1 MSMLRGRSRLPLH
14 TQELTDVNT
23 EDPEVYEMRRIG
35 MLSGLGLIVL
45 LLVSIQTVAVT
56 AQVSDPIPTWAKTY
70 HATGAAETANSMQQ
84 TADGGYIE
92 AGSTNSSGVPGHPH
106 AWVLKLDA
114 LGNVVWQKTYG
125 GNGPDG
131 ACSVQQT
138 TDGGYIVAG
147 DLGTFAGCPGRGNL
161 NQAWVFKLDPMGN
174 IVWQR
179 TYLRSASADSIQQTS
194 DGGFILAG
202 WGQPACVICFS
213 PPFGVWVVK
222 LTALGNITWQQVYSI
237 GITSFASSARQ
248 TSDGGFI
255 VAGSVKECCFG
266 NADNWDALIFKLNAT
281 GGIVWQK
288 TYGGPDFDNA
298 NSIQL
303 TSDGGFIVAG
313 FASGWGAPGNCIFPC
328 PHAWVFKLDAFGNFI
343 WQKSYGGTIQDDAN
357 SVDQTS
363 DGGYIAVGTTF
374 SSGGAWVFKLD
385 AIGNIVWEKGGPSI
399 AVQSVQQT
407 SDGGFVAA
415 GPSSSYASM
424 GAVVVKLDSNGNI
437 GLGCPLVGP
446 SNSTATDANATITTP
461 SLVVNPTGATVA
473 TSNATVTDTS
483 ALTSVQCASNEPPDF
498 SMSANPSSVTVKQGG
513 SATSTITINSTNGFT
528 GIITLNAS
536 LAPGGSKAPVLTLS
550 STTVTVAPGAP
561 ATVLLTVTTKGSTT
575 LGSYTVKV
583 TGSSGGLSTTIT
595 IPVQVVK
602 KK

>member
-1 MSMLRGRSRLPLH
+1 MKR
-14 TQELTDVNT
+14 
-23 EDPEVYEMRRIG
+23 
-35 MLSGLGLIVL
+35 LGLVPSVGLVVL
-45 LLVSIQTVAVT
+45 VLVSIQAVAVM

-84 TADGGYIE
+84 TTDGGYIV

-106 AWVLKLDA
+106 AWVVKLDS

-138 TDGGYIVAG
+138 SDGGFIVAG
-147 DLGTFAGCPGRGNL
+147 DLGTFAGCPARGNL

-222 LTALGNITWQQVYSI
+222 LTPLGNITWQQVYSI
-237 GITSFASSARQ
+237 GITSFASSVRQ
-248 TSDGGFI
+248 TSDGGFM

-266 NADNWDALIFKLNAT
+266 NADNWDALIFKVNAT

-288 TYGGPDFDNA
+288 TYGGPDVDEA
-298 NSIQL
+298 HSIQL
-303 TSDGGFIVAG
+303 TSDSGFIVAG
-313 FASGWGAPGNCIFPC
+313 ESSSFGAGDADGWGAQGNCIFPC
-328 PHAWVFKLDAFGNFI
+328 PHAWVLKMDALGNVI
-343 WQKSYGGTIQDDAN
+343 WQKSYGGTIIDHAN

-363 DGGYIAVGTTF
+363 NGGYIVVGSTG
-374 SSGGAWVFKLD
+374 SPGGAWVFRLD
-385 AIGNIVWEKGGPSI
+385 SIGNIVWEKGGPSI
-399 AVQSVQQT
+399 ASASVHQT
-407 SDGGFVAA
+407 SDGGFVAGGSSTASA
-415 GPSSSYASM
+415 GSSI
-424 GAVVVKLDSNGNI
+424 VKLDSNGNI
-437 GLGCPLVGP
+437 GLGCPFTGP
-446 SNSTATDANATITTP
+446 SNSTAANTNATITTA
-461 SLVVNPTGATVA
+461 SLVVNATGATVA

-483 ALTSVQCASNEPPDF
+483 ELTSVQCASNEPPDF
-498 SMSANPSSVTVKQGG
+498 SMSANPSSLTVKQGG
-513 SATSTITINSTNGFT
+513 SATTTITINSTNGFT
-528 GIITLNAS
+528 GTITLNAS
-536 LAPGGSKAPVLTLS
+536 LAPGGSKAPTLTLS
-550 STTVTVAPGAP
+550 STTVTVSPGAP
-561 ATVLLTVTTKGSTT
+561 ATVLLTVTTKGSTPQ
-575 LGSYTVKV
+575 GSYTVKV

>member
-1 MSMLRGRSRLPLH
+1 MREYGVRGSRMKRFGL
-14 TQELTDVNT
+14 
-23 EDPEVYEMRRIG
+23 I
-35 MLSGLGLIVL
+35 LSVGLIVL
-45 LLVSIQTVAVT
+45 VLVSIQAVAAT

-84 TADGGYIE
+84 TADGGYIV

-114 LGNVVWQKTYG
+114 IGNVVWQKTYG

-147 DLGTFAGCPGRGNL
+147 DLGTFGGCHVAGSQ

-202 WGQPACVICFS
+202 QGTPACVICFS
-213 PPFGVWVVK
+213 PPTGVWVVK
-222 LTALGNITWQQVYSI
+222 LTPLGNITWQQVYSI
-237 GITSFASSARQ
+237 GIANFASSVRQ
-248 TSDGGFI
+248 TPDGGFL

-266 NADNWDALIFKLNAT
+266 NADNWDALIFKVNAT

-288 TYGGPDFDNA
+288 TYGGPDVDEA
-298 NSIQL
+298 HSIQL

-313 FASGWGAPGNCIFPC
+313 DASGWGAQGNCIFPC
-328 PHAWVFKLDAFGNFI
+328 PHAWVFKLDALGNVI
-343 WQKSYGGTIQDDAN
+343 WQKSYGGTIIDHAN

-363 DGGYIAVGTTF
+363 DGGYIVVGSTG
-374 SSGGAWVFKLD
+374 SPGGAWVFKLD
-385 AIGNIVWEKGGPSI
+385 AVGNIAWERGGSS
-399 AVQSVQQT
+399 AASVHQT

-437 GLGCPLVGP
+437 GLGCPFTGP
-446 SNSTATDANATITTP
+446 SNSTAADTNATITTA
-461 SLVVNPTGATVA
+461 SLVVNTTGATVA

-483 ALTSVQCASNEPPDF
+483 ELTSVQCASNEPPDF
-498 SMSANPSSVTVKQGG
+498 SMSANPSSLTVKQGG
-513 SATSTITINSTNGFT
+513 SATTTITINSTNGFT
-528 GIITLNAS
+528 GTITLNAS
-536 LAPGGSKAPVLTLS
+536 LAPGGSKAPTLTLS
-550 STTVTVAPGAP
+550 STTVTVSPGAP
-561 ATVLLTVTTKGSTT
+561 ATVLLTVTTKGSTPQ
-575 LGSYTVKV
+575 GSYTVKV

>member
-1 MSMLRGRSRLPLH
+1 MKRF
-14 TQELTDVNT
+14 
-23 EDPEVYEMRRIG
+23 
-35 MLSGLGLIVL
+35 GLVPSVGLVVL
-45 LLVSIQTVAVT
+45 VLVSIQAVAVM
-56 AQVSDPIPTWAKTY
+56 AQAANPIPTWAKTY

-84 TADGGYIE
+84 TADGGYIV

-106 AWVLKLDA
+106 AWVVKLDA

-147 DLGTFAGCPGRGNL
+147 DLGTFVGCPARGSL

-237 GITSFASSARQ
+237 GITSFASLVRQ
-248 TSDGGFI
+248 TSDGGFM

-266 NADNWDALIFKLNAT
+266 NADNWDALVFKLNAT

-288 TYGGPDFDNA
+288 TYGGPDVDEA
-298 NSIQL
+298 HSIQL

-313 FASGWGAPGNCIFPC
+313 DASGWGAQGNCVFPC
-328 PHAWVFKLDAFGNFI
+328 PHAWVFKLDALGNVI
-343 WQKSYGGTIQDDAN
+343 WQKSYGGTIIDHAN

-363 DGGYIAVGTTF
+363 DGGYIVVGSTG
-374 SSGGAWVFKLD
+374 SPGGAWVFRLD
-385 AIGNIVWEKGGPSI
+385 SIGNIVWEKGGPSI
-399 AVQSVQQT
+399 ASASVHQT
-407 SDGGFVAA
+407 SDGGFIA
-415 GPSSSYASM
+415 GGSSTASA
-424 GAVVVKLDSNGNI
+424 GSSIVKLDSNGNI
-437 GLGCPLVGP
+437 GLGCPFTGP
-446 SNSTATDANATITTP
+446 SNSTATNTNATITTA
-461 SLVVNPTGATVA
+461 SLVVNTTGATVA
-473 TSNATVTDTS
+473 TSNAAVADTS
-483 ALTSVQCASNEPPDF
+483 ELTSVQCASNEPPDF
-498 SMSANPSSVTVKQGG
+498 TISANPSSLTVKQGS
-513 SATSTITINSTNGFT
+513 SATTTITINSTNGFT
-528 GIITLNAS
+528 GTITLNAS
-536 LAPGGSKAPVLTLS
+536 LAPGGSKAPTLTLS
-550 STTVTVAPGAP
+550 STTVTVSPGAP
-561 ATVLLTVTTKGSTT
+561 ATVLLTVTTKGSTPQ
-575 LGSYTVKV
+575 GSYTVKV